1 MMTSGKDNEN
11 NKEKQFDSEKGIVYV
26 RRVQSKN
33 QLNFL
38 INLSLSKKTE
48 IQVKAMGLAMDRAL
62 NILYSLQKDK

>member
-48 IQVKAMGLAMDRAL
+48 I
-62 NILYSLQKDK
+62 